1 MKVGGWIKSVAINLI
16 GIAIAIGAAE
26 AFARY
31 HANATKNFSDTQLPM
46 CRPDDL
52 TIWRYKP
59 DVNIR
64 FASAWGEFDTVIKT
78 NDVGLRG
85 PQIAEARPGQATV
98 LFIGDSF
105 TFGQGVQEEDRFSSV
120 AGRKLEVAGLDVR
133 IINAGHWMYTYDQQ
147 LVLMKEMI
155 RRFHPKIVVQG
166 FFWPHIRTMFG
177 HEQHRSADGQLVS
190 VSDDKIKVDENG
202 VLKFRSDWLE
212 RPPLNSQLIAMIAR
226 AALNRA
232 LLNSASRWF
241 AFLRPDDKSTE
252 PLWQLTDSLVSEA
265 ATMLRE
271 QGITYVPF
279 LVPAS
284 VEVGGNTWGLFGW
297 TESAP
302 PTDVDIGLPSR
313 RFKSIFARTGTP
325 LLDPSQALRERGG
338 GRLYFERDGHWNA
351 DGHRVIGELLA
362 NAIAPALKP

>member
-1 MKVGGWIKSVAINLI
+1 MKVGGWVKVVAINLI

-26 AFARY
+26 AFVRY
-31 HANATKNFSDTQLPM
+31 QANAKKNFFDTELPM

-59 DVNIR
+59 KVDIR
-64 FASAWGEFDTVIKT
+64 FASPWGEFDTVVKT
-78 NDVGLRG
+78 NDAGLRG
-85 PQIAEARPGQATV
+85 PQIADETPGQSTV

-120 AGRKLEVAGLDVR
+120 AGRRLQTAGLNVR

-155 RRFHPKIVVQG
+155 RRYHPKVVVQG
-166 FFWPHIRTMFG
+166 FFWPHIRTMFH
-177 HEQHRSADGQLVS
+177 HEQHRSSDGWLIA
-190 VSDDKIKVDENG
+190 VSDDKIKVDDNG

-212 RPPLNSQLIAMIAR
+212 RPPLNSQLIATIAR

-232 LLNSASRWF
+232 LLNSASQWI

-265 ATMLRE
+265 AAVLRE

-279 LVPAS
+279 LVPPS
-284 VEVGGNTWGLFGW
+284 VEVGGDTWGLIGW
-297 TESAP
+297 TAPTP
-302 PTDVDIGLPSR
+302 PTDVDTSLPAR
-313 RFKSIFARTGTP
+313 RFKSIFAKSGTP
-325 LLDPSQALRERGG
+325 VLDPSATLRERGG
-338 GRLYFERDGHWNA
+338 GKLYFERDGHWNA

-362 NAIAPALKP
+362 NAIAPAIKP